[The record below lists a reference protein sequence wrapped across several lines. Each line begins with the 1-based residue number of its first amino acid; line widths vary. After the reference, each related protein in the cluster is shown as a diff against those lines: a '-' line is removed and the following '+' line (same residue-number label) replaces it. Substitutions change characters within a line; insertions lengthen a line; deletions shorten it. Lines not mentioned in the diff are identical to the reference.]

1 VADIAQQ
8 VKLVAGAR
16 NQLNLLNLLLSATDL
31 KKITKLKRGY
41 LRGRCVERP
50 HTAYIWHAAQRVARG
65 RIRPGPCIATLLE
78 VAAQGDLP
86 NDDAR
91 RIIRQ
96 TLGEAGRA
104 RGSARY
110 YAKRKIKATSSNN
123 GGIRSVV
130 AFMSIAPI
138 AVLPIFGK

>member
-1 VADIAQQ
+1 M
-8 VKLVAGAR
+8 
-16 NQLNLLNLLLSATDL
+16 
-31 KKITKLKRGY
+31 
-41 LRGRCVERP
+41 
-50 HTAYIWHAAQRVARG
+50 
-65 RIRPGPCIATLLE
+65 
-78 VAAQGDLP
+78 AAQGDLP

-123 GGIRSVV
+123 AKQKKRGRPATGVTPMMGVRISEELRGRIESWARSRPDGPSLSETISGGIRSVV
-130 AFMSIAPI
+130 AFMSIALI
-138 AVLPIFGK
+138 AVLPIFGQ